1 MVVWAVT
8 FWAAATRC
16 KRILKQF
23 FAISPWL
30 KKLIFSLTSNP
41 SCRRKSRIVEE
52 MRVHDYFQHE
62 GGEIDTIDG
71 TDDPGEGFVGEGLIQ
86 MSRMTTSLRNAFS
99 SPTLSTSAVPW
110 SSRELEEKA
119 ETRKPYE
126 STHESKD

>member
-1 MVVWAVT
+1 
-8 FWAAATRC
+8 
-16 KRILKQF
+16 
-23 FAISPWL
+23 
-30 KKLIFSLTSNP
+30 
-41 SCRRKSRIVEE
+41 
-52 MRVHDYFQHE
+52 MRFHDYFQHE

-71 TDDPGEGFVGEGLIQ
+71 IDDPGEGFVGEGLIQ